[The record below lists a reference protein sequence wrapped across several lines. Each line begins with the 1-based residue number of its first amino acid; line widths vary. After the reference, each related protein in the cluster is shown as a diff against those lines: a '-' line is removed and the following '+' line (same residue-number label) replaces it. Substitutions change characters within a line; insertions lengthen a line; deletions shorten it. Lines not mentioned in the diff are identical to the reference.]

1 MAATVVK
8 PKIDLIDAENGAQLW
23 IFFSVELLV
32 CPYQYR
38 SHFGYSSRLKNII
51 TFHLL
56 YGDLT
61 LIVGNLIILRGISMS
76 YLPAI
81 PIF

>member
-1 MAATVVK
+1 MLKMVH
-8 PKIDLIDAENGAQLW
+8 NYG
-23 IFFSVELLV
+23 FFF
-32 CPYQYR
+32 Q
-38 SHFGYSSRLKNII
+38 SSCWYAHINTEAILDFLAGLKNII

-61 LIVGNLIILRGISMS
+61 LIVGNLIVLRGISMS